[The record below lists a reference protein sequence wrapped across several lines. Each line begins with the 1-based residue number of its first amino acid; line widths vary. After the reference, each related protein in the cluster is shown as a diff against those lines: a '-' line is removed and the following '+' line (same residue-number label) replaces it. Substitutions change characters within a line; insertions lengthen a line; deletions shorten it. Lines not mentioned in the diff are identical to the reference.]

1 MQKARRHTQ
10 KDAPTACRRT
20 VSGTISL
27 RCSRCFSPFPHG
39 TGSLSV
45 SCEYLAL
52 ADGPAGFTQ
61 DFSCPAL
68 LRIPLRFAWLRVP
81 AFHRLW
87 GAFPSASTHHVSCD
101 IAVLQPRKCLNTS
114 GLGSSPF
121 ARHYLRNHNCFLF
134 LRVLRC
140 FSSPRSLIS
149 KRCTWSS
156 TKWVTPFGNVRITG
170 RLHLPE
176 PYRSLPRPSSP
187 HRAKASTVCS
197 CFLFLFREII
207 VVTHYTACPL
217 L

>member
-1 MQKARRHTQ
+1 M
-10 KDAPTACRRT
+10 
-20 VSGTISL
+20 
-27 RCSRCFSPFPHG
+27 
-39 TGSLSV
+39 
-45 SCEYLAL
+45 EYLAL
-52 ADGPAGFTQ
+52 PDGPGKFTQ
-61 DFSCPAL
+61 NSSCSAL
-68 LRIPLRFAWLRVP
+68 LRIPLPIIFLPVRGFHPLWPDFPDRFQ
-81 AFHRLW
+81 FKYY
-87 GAFPSASTHHVSCD
+87 SD
-101 IAVLQPRKCLNTS
+101 IVVLLPQQRRNVA
-114 GLGSSPF
+114 GLGYSAF